1 MPVSCVADMI
11 IELNAGPAGPESQHD
26 KIKRWVDDT
35 NTQNTAL
42 IKNCFELDLGSGKL
56 VAIAPINDPNPKQ
69 KNRPELG
76 LKFKVAFFSRPGEQ
90 KPTMLPISEADFLK
104 ID

>member
-1 MPVSCVADMI
+1 M
-11 IELNAGPAGPESQHD
+11 
-26 KIKRWVDDT
+26 DDT

-42 IKNCFELDLGSGKL
+42 IKNCFELDFGTGKL
-56 VAIAPINDPNPKQ
+56 VAIAPINDPNPKI

-90 KPTMLPISEADFLK
+90 KPVMQPISEADFLK
-104 ID
+104 QE